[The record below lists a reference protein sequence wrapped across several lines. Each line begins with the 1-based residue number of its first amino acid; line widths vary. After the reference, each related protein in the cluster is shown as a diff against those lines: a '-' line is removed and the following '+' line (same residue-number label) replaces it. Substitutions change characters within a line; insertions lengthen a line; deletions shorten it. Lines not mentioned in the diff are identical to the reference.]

1 MKLWLKYL
9 LAMFVGILLGVF
21 LPTYGGDT
29 LRIFEKLFTHTIH
42 IGRYLVFPLLFFTI
56 VIGSFDLWVNKRFF
70 HVYGRMIAYS
80 FISALVL
87 AILGAVIIAIAFP
100 GPVPII
106 IEGAEIEFPPSLSDQ
121 ILMLFPKNFFQIFTD
136 SGNFLLPIIL
146 FAVFFGVAL
155 LYHRSFSKPLVET
168 FEGISKILHSM
179 NRVVLEVLS
188 LGIFFM
194 AAYRIIQLKD
204 MVDLELFSR
213 LLLIILVTTIVVIFV
228 FIPVLL
234 YFLGNRR
241 HSPYTWLFAT
251 LPVAL
256 SALLSGD
263 NYFTVSS
270 TVAVLNKNMGSD
282 TKITSAMTALGAVFS
297 RSGVAMITSISFILI
312 LRSYSSL
319 GITFSE
325 YLWVIMSSV
334 LISFML
340 GTTPGN
346 GILVSLA
353 IISGWYA
360 RGLEESFLILL
371 PAAPIL
377 FSLSVLL
384 DTMVILFNCQL
395 VMYWEKKARP
405 AKPGDFL

>member
-1 MKLWLKYL
+1 
-9 LAMFVGILLGVF
+9 
-21 LPTYGGDT
+21 
-29 LRIFEKLFTHTIH
+29 
-42 IGRYLVFPLLFFTI
+42 
-56 VIGSFDLWVNKRFF
+56 
-70 HVYGRMIAYS
+70 
-80 FISALVL
+80 
-87 AILGAVIIAIAFP
+87 
-100 GPVPII
+100 
-106 IEGAEIEFPPSLSDQ
+106 
-121 ILMLFPKNFFQIFTD
+121 
-136 SGNFLLPIIL
+136 
-146 FAVFFGVAL
+146 
-155 LYHRSFSKPLVET
+155 
-168 FEGISKILHSM
+168 M

-234 YFLGNRR
+234 YFLGDRR
-241 HSPYTWLFAT
+241 NSPYTWLFAT

-340 GTTPGN
+340 GTTPGS

-371 PAAPIL
+371 PAAPVL